1 MKKINL
7 FVVCFIVGRIWI
19 FAAKFYVDIMN
30 VVFNQ
35 ILIFDLSVIC
45 TSIRRNLIFENRFYR
60 FFSLSF
66 KKMDSINFALTLW
79 TFRNGVFSEEFDDAL
94 FVKDVLAYQFDRIL
108 MSFDRLKKTY
118 SAVTGDAFA

>member
-1 MKKINL
+1 
-7 FVVCFIVGRIWI
+7 
-19 FAAKFYVDIMN
+19 
-30 VVFNQ
+30 
-35 ILIFDLSVIC
+35 
-45 TSIRRNLIFENRFYR
+45 
-60 FFSLSF
+60 
-66 KKMDSINFALTLW
+66 MDSINFALTLW